1 MGRVIYYP
9 EQLGIYGVR
18 ELVEVYF
25 DAAVEPLPVH
35 SHPDAMELCF
45 LAGGSQAYAVGDA
58 RFPIR
63 GGQMFLTYPNEPHQG
78 ATPFQERCRLYYLI
92 VDTVNRRE
100 DFLGF
105 PDGDGAVLAQSL
117 QEMDQRV
124 FFAGERTREL
134 FEACFSFAR
143 TLTQAPGDPLCR
155 SSLRCGIFFLLRE
168 ILERSRQGLPGYS
181 PQIQAV
187 LDYFSQHLEERLLL
201 CDAAGAA
208 QMSLE
213 QLKRRFRREV
223 GIAPG
228 DYLLR
233 QKVQRAGELIRSGY
247 SVTQAAFQ
255 LGFSSSQHFARV
267 FKKYFGFAPSQL
279 RPGRPLT
286 GQPSCQPESGV
297 VSL

>member
-1 MGRVIYYP
+1 MGRVRYYP
-9 EQLGIYGVR
+9 EQLGICGVQ
-18 ELVEVYF
+18 ELVEVCF
-25 DAAVEPLPVH
+25 DAAVEPLPLH

-58 RFPIR
+58 RFPLR
-63 GGQMFLTYPNEPHQG
+63 GGQMFLTYPNELHQG

-92 VDTVNRRE
+92 VDTVNCRE
-100 DFLGF
+100 KFLGF
-105 PDGDGAVLAQSL
+105 PNGDCAVLAQSL
-117 QEMDQRV
+117 QEIEQRV

-134 FEACFSFAR
+134 FEACFSFAGQ
-143 TLTQAPGDPLCR
+143 LAQAPEDPLLR
-155 SSLRCGIFFLLRE
+155 SSLRCGLFFLLRE
-168 ILERSRQGLPGYS
+168 ILECSRQGVPGYS

-187 LDYFSQHLEERLLL
+187 LEYFSEHLEERLLL
-201 CDAAGAA
+201 CDAAQAA

-233 QKVQRAGELIRSGY
+233 QKVQRAGELIRSGC
-247 SVTQAAFQ
+247 SITDAAFQ

-279 RPGRPLT
+279 RIRGL
-286 GQPSCQPESGV
+286 
-297 VSL
+297 